1 MELDQVRSAV
11 LTHFDIPRTGSGF
24 DDTRFD
30 SASVTFLGLEP
41 IDILRIPDGEFVHY
55 VTLGGSRHPMTDS
68 AAALADPVR
77 GPRAELVLTLR
88 GGAGVQA
95 GLPRGLGV
103 LIAAPAVEGVVLQPD
118 ALLDLGEPLWHNA
131 PFTAVLLGEADIAEV
146 PLPEPADPVRFLA
159 VAPITATEAAW
170 VRVRG
175 AAALRDA
182 WAEAGIDIRDPQR
195 AAANL

>member
-11 LTHFDIPRTGSGF
+11 LTHFGIPRTGPGF

-68 AAALADPVR
+68 AAALADPVL

-88 GGAGVQA
+88 GGAGAQA

-103 LIAAPAVEGVVLQPD
+103 LIAAPSVEGVVLQPD

-131 PFTAVLLGEADIAEV
+131 PFTAVLLDEADIDEV
-146 PLPEPADPVRFLA
+146 PLPEPADPVRFLS

-182 WAEAGIDIRDPQR
+182 WTEAGIDIRDPHR

>member
-1 MELDQVRSAV
+1 MEIDQVRTAV
-11 LTHFDIPRTGSGF
+11 LSHFGIPRTGSGF
-24 DDTRFD
+24 DTTRFD

-41 IDILRIPDGEFVHY
+41 IEILRIPDTDFVHY
-55 VTLGGSRHPMTDS
+55 VTFGGSRHPMTDS

-95 GLPRGLGV
+95 GIPRGLGV
-103 LIAAPAVEGVVLQPD
+103 LIAAPAVEGVVLQED
-118 ALLDLGEPLWHNA
+118 ALLDLGEPLWRNA
-131 PFTAVLLGEADIAEV
+131 PFTAVLLGPADIAEV
-146 PLPEPADPVRFLA
+146 PLPDPADPVQFFA

-175 AAALRDA
+175 ASALREA
-182 WAEAGIDIRDPQR
+182 WSEAGIDVRDPHR
-195 AAANL
+195 SAANL